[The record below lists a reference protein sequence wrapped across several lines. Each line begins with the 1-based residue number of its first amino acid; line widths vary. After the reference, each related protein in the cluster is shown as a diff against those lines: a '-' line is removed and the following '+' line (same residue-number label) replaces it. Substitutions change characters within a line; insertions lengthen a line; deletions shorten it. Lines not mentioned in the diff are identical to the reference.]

1 MKFLFTDQIVWGY
14 YYQHHIKEGD
24 LLSYKH
30 APKFN
35 KIKHKWNEHPSII
48 SNQETVQQNNILDW
62 NWPDEWWIEHT
73 QKNLQINW
81 SSNQSNGCE
90 SEIKY
95 APLLIYAASSHSTR
109 SISSCCF
116 AWEKRRRR
124 CEVERESEA
133 DEEREKFKMQS
144 TPFLF
149 PNKKQPG
156 HGRMRRLLVPL
167 VANLLL
173 ARGVCVKGGLR
184 GKRGENGVTS
194 TNTTLSGFLAPSPCK
209 IANYAE
215 MDRIN

>member
-1 MKFLFTDQIVWGY
+1 MWTETLSEMLQMLMTRNNNGIPVYRSDCLGY
-14 YYQHHIKEGD
+14 YYLHYTKEGD
-24 LLSYKH
+24 LLVKH

-124 CEVERESEA
+124 RSEVERESEA

-167 VANLLL
+167 V
-173 ARGVCVKGGLR
+173 G
-184 GKRGENGVTS
+184 
-194 TNTTLSGFLAPSPCK
+194 
-209 IANYAE
+209 
-215 MDRIN
+215 